1 MTILPL
7 VSCLG
12 IQTGRELR
20 RIESELRSGSADS
33 AALMLSRM
41 ERNRMPKAQ
50 AARFIVLNAMAADK
64 LNIDDGSLLPSLDSL
79 SEWYL
84 THGRRRDRM
93 LFWYYYGDQCLDDKR
108 YDDAVVPL
116 ARALDLAGSQRD
128 WYMCGMASRLMSA
141 VFAHYYLS
149 SEEYRYAN
157 MSESYFRKAGMP
169 VHESYSH
176 MVKSCA
182 LYNLGRI
189 EDAVRSIDSLIMDLR
204 ASQDTSLLQNA
215 LKESAQFFLYGNSM
229 SPEEAYSR
237 LSEGYSFHPSLS
249 ATSWADFAY
258 AAYLTGR
265 STESADYLENAYHSC
280 ESSHD
285 SLYVMGR
292 DNDIRAAAGE
302 ETANVEKMYG
312 ILMDLESSAIDNSP
326 LKLLSM
332 YNAESTRIRQS
343 RMRLTIALCITLIVI
358 LILTFVL
365 VSMNRK
371 SRWNRSML
379 EYQCL
384 LADLKTKL
392 SESDKYSASS
402 DESFMSFLERMQ
414 SVFDELYRGVEGN
427 TVQSLKDMLDGIKA
441 DSFLCGRLREVFSRQ
456 HPDHLSKMVSS
467 GRFTE
472 DEIDLY
478 VMTCLG
484 MSYFT
489 IALLLG
495 VSFNAVCIRVSR
507 LRSKISTAVSG
518 ADAEFLISLIPWRR
532 NY

>member
-1 MTILPL
+1 MIEESSSAYKQVISIAEESSDT
-7 VSCLG
+7 VMLG
-12 IQTGRELR
+12 K
-20 RIESELRSGSADS
+20 
-33 AALMLSRM
+33 ALMYFAENFL
-41 ERNRMPKAQ
+41 
-50 AARFIVLNAMAADK
+50 V
-64 LNIDDGSLLPSLDSL
+64 GS
-79 SEWYL
+79 
-84 THGRRRDRM
+84 
-93 LFWYYYGDQCLDDKR
+93 
-108 YDDAVVPL
+108 
-116 ARALDLAGSQRD
+116 
-128 WYMCGMASRLMSA
+128 SA
-141 VFAHYYLS
+141 
-149 SEEYRYAN
+149 N
-157 MSESYFRKAGMP
+157 
-169 VHESYSH
+169 
-176 MVKSCA
+176 
-182 LYNLGRI
+182 
-189 EDAVRSIDSLIMDLR
+189 
-204 ASQDTSLLQNA
+204 
-215 LKESAQFFLYGNSM
+215 
-229 SPEEAYSR
+229 PEEAYN
-237 LSEGYSFHPSLS
+237 LFTKAAELNAEFHVEVL
-249 ATSWADFAY
+249 ARYAY
-258 AAYLTGR
+258 AARMTGHC
-265 STESADYLENAYHSC
+265 TESLALISEARSKAETPYEKNLVDFYSSKMNLAVGPEEYQSMLVYL
-280 ESSHD
+280 D
-285 SLYVMGR
+285 SVAQKATL
-292 DNDIRAAAGE
+292 
-302 ETANVEKMYG
+302 
-312 ILMDLESSAIDNSP
+312 NSP
-326 LKLLSM
+326 LRSLNIYTIENS
-332 YNAESTRIRQS
+332 RIRQS

-358 LILTFVL
+358 LILTFVI

-392 SESDKYSASS
+392 SASDKYSASS

-441 DSFLCGRLREVFSRQ
+441 DSFLGGRLREVFSRQ

-518 ADAEFLISLIPWRR
+518 ADAESLMTLIPWRR